1 VETGKNGRLAGRR
14 ILITGAGSGIGKATA
29 ELFAAEGATLA
40 LVDVVVESVKAVAS
54 KLDAHAFTLDVTK
67 EADVRATMAAANEA
81 LGGLDGIA
89 NVAGIG
95 RPAKLADLTLADW
108 NFVLGVNLTG
118 PFLICRE
125 ALPYLSRNER
135 ATIVNV
141 ASASALLPIGTSL
154 GSYVAS
160 KAGLVALSKTLAFE
174 LAPKIRV
181 NCVCPGSVDTPILPQ
196 SLRESGNDPERS
208 PYALKRIADPSEIA
222 AGILFATSWES
233 SYMTGSTLSVD
244 GGRSYH

>member
-135 ATIVNV
+135 APIVNV
-141 ASASALLPIGTSL
+141 ASSL